1 MANKSAKGKSSQIEP
16 SIIKKLLEIV
26 PTQTKVYYILWKYA
40 KHLLPSERKINTFED
55 LVASYAGFTD
65 GMDEA
70 HCERWLSEES
80 VQKAVK
86 YLLKRLH
93 EQKLIELYELYF
105 EKAKTDVQAFQ
116 AFSKF
121 SEKFFAETGEDDLR
135 AILNET
141 KLTDIE

>member
-1 MANKSAKGKSSQIEP
+1 M
-16 SIIKKLLEIV
+16 
-26 PTQTKVYYILWKYA
+26 
-40 KHLLPSERKINTFED
+40 
-55 LVASYAGFTD
+55 ASYVGFTD

-70 HCERWLSEES
+70 HCERWLSEEA

-121 SEKFFAETGEDDLR
+121 SEKFFTETGEDDLR